1 MAQYRIALAG
11 GGSGG
16 HIFPLITIAGKLR
29 EKLGGDVEL
38 LYIGGPKGMME
49 REAFGAA
56 GIPIK
61 WIAYGKWRRY
71 FSFLNFLDI
80 FRMPFGIIQSLWHL
94 LVFMPDAILSKGG
107 GPAVPVVLAAWI
119 YRIPI
124 LTHESDAMPGVANR
138 IIGKFAD
145 RIAVGYPSAKDFFAA
160 AKTVVTGNPVRPELF
175 HGDIA
180 RARRQYGLSGA
191 KPVLV
196 VFGGSQGA
204 KSLNSAVCGI
214 APSLLEHFDIIHQTG
229 AGKDEEVLS
238 LLAEY
243 GVKPGEKNYAVVPFL
258 DTEGMGDVLAV
269 ADIVISRA
277 GVSQIMEIAAIG
289 RAALILIPHG
299 AGSNGHQRMNAY
311 DVARSGGAVVL
322 DEPNLGENLLLH
334 KTIRLWYDEP
344 GRKKMAAALHGWYR
358 ADSADVI
365 ALGVIGLLKK

>member
-1 MAQYRIALAG
+1 MTQYRIVLAG

-16 HIFPLITIAGKLR
+16 HIFPLIAIAGRLR
-29 EKLGGDVEL
+29 EKLSGQVEFW
-38 LYIGGPKGMME
+38 YIGPHGTME
-49 REAFGAA
+49 REAFSAA

-61 WIAYGKWRRY
+61 WISYGKWRRY
-71 FSFLNFLDI
+71 FSFLNFVDI
-80 FRMPFGIIQSLWHL
+80 FRMIFGILQSLWYL

-107 GPAVPVVLAAWI
+107 GPAIPVVLAAWM

-124 LTHESDAMPGVANR
+124 LTHESDAMPGAANR
-138 IIGKFAD
+138 IIGTFAD
-145 RIAVGYPSAKDFFAA
+145 RIAVGYPSARDFFSA
-160 AKTVVTGNPVRPELF
+160 AKTVVTGNPVRPEIF
-175 HGDIA
+175 AGDVA
-180 RARRQYGLSGA
+180 RARQRFGLSGN
-191 KPVLV
+191 KPVLA

-204 KSLNSAVCGI
+204 KSLNAAICGV

-229 AGKDEEVLS
+229 AGKDEEVVALLS
-238 LLAEY
+238 EY
-243 GVKPGEKNYAVVPFL
+243 GVKPSERQYAVVPFL
-258 DTEGMGDVLAV
+258 DTEAMSDVLAV

-277 GVSQIMEIAAIG
+277 GVGQIMEVAAVG
-289 RAALILIPHG
+289 RAALILVPHG

-311 DVARSGGAVVL
+311 EVARSGGAIVL

-344 GRKKMAAALHGWYR
+344 GRKKIIEALHGWYR